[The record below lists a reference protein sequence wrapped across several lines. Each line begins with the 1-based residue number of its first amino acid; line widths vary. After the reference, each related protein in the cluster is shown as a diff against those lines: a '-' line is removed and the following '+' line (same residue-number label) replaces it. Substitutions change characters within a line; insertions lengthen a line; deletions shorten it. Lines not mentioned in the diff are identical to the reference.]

1 MDFMENMLTRR
12 SVRNYAHQPVE
23 QEKVE
28 QLLRAAMQAPS
39 AGNGQ
44 PWHFVVL
51 TDRNLLIEVPKF
63 HPYSKML
70 PSAAL
75 AILVCGDEKV
85 EKYAHR
91 WPLDCGAATQNILLA
106 AHGLG
111 LGAVWLGIHPNNDR
125 AQGFRNLLKL
135 PDHIHPFSLVSIG
148 YPAERPPAEDR
159 YKPERIHYNQW

>member
-12 SVRNYAHQPVE
+12 SVRNYAQQPVE

-51 TDRNLLIEVPKF
+51 TDRNFLIEVPKF

-135 PDHIHPFSLVSIG
+135 PDHIHPFALVSIG